1 MATCVKMVRTFV
13 DSFLIKCILLRL
25 SWLFGLFF
33 FVLTWRSYSSKII
46 YCLRGGCF
54 NLLGWSTA
62 VAQAVFLSVL
72 RGNFTVEIGAIRY
85 SQMKWNVFYLENAYR
100 YGFYF

>member
-1 MATCVKMVRTFV
+1 
-13 DSFLIKCILLRL
+13 
-25 SWLFGLFF
+25 
-33 FVLTWRSYSSKII
+33 
-46 YCLRGGCF
+46 
-54 NLLGWSTA
+54 
-62 VAQAVFLSVL
+62 VL